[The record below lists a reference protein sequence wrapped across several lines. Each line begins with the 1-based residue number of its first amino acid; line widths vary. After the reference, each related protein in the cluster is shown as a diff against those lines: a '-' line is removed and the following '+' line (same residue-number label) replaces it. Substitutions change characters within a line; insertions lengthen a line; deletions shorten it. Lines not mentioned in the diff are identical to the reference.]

1 VADVGNG
8 SFTHVAGVR
17 DVVEGPRPS
26 HPSQARGEPPD
37 EAVPA
42 RRRDVVGTVL
52 GFARTL
58 RHAGVAASPDRVEA
72 MLAAVGHL
80 DVLDPTAVYWAGRLT
95 LCGGPDDLDRY
106 DAAFAAYFAGEVPRP
121 THTAGPPKERLSQMA
136 PLEAGSGD
144 AEDDD
149 GDGPDLAARA
159 SADEVLRHRDVAEL
173 TADEREHLRR
183 LFALLVPAAPLRSA
197 RRRRPS
203 PSGSVH
209 PARTVR
215 RALRDG
221 GEVTRLMHRRP
232 TPRPRRVVLLVDV
245 SGSMSPYA
253 DALLRFAHAAVR
265 ARPASTEVFT
275 IGTRLTRVT
284 REMRLRD
291 PDRALAAS
299 GTAIPD
305 WSGGTR
311 LGEVLKAFLDRWGQR
326 GTARGAVVVVC
337 SDGWERGGAELLG
350 EQMARLRRLAH
361 TVVWVNPHKG
371 RTGYEPL
378 TGGMVAA
385 LPSVDHFV
393 SGHSMAAFEELTG
406 VIQRA

>member
-1 VADVGNG
+1 MPE
-8 SFTHVAGVR
+8 AGR
-17 DVVEGPRPS
+17 AG
-26 HPSQARGEPPD
+26 AGT
-37 EAVPA
+37 A
-42 RRRDVVGTVL
+42 RRDVVATVL

-72 MLAAVGHL
+72 MLAAIGAL
-80 DVLDPTAVYWAGRLT
+80 DVLDPSAVYWAGRLT
-95 LCGGPDDLDRY
+95 LCGSHDDLPRY
-106 DAAFAAYFAGEVPRP
+106 DAAFAAYFGGEVPRAVRP
-121 THTAGPPKERLSQMA
+121 AANQPPRVAAVA
-136 PLEAGSGD
+136 PLDAGSG
-144 AEDDD
+144 E
-149 GDGPDLAARA
+149 GEEGEERPDVVGQA
-159 SADEVLRHRDVAEL
+159 SAEEVLRHRDVAEL
-173 TADEREHLRR
+173 TAAEREHLRR
-183 LFALLVPAAPLRSA
+183 LFALLEPASPMRPA

-203 PSGSVH
+203 PQGSVH

-215 RALRDG
+215 RALREG
-221 GEVTRLMHRRP
+221 GEVSRLMRRRRR
-232 TPRPRRVVLLVDV
+232 PRPRRVVLLIDV

-265 ARPASTEVFT
+265 AHPAATEVFT

-299 GTAIPD
+299 GAAIPD

-337 SDGWERGGAELLG
+337 SDGWERGGTEVLA

-361 TVVWVNPHKG
+361 AVVWVNPHKG
-371 RTGYEPL
+371 REGYEPL
-378 TGGMVAA
+378 TGGMRAA
-385 LPSVDHFV
+385 LPSVDYFV
-393 SGHSMAAFEELTG
+393 SGHSLAAFEELSG
-406 VIQRA
+406 VISRA

>member
-1 VADVGNG
+1 VAERAVRPG
-8 SFTHVAGVR
+8 R
-17 DVVEGPRPS
+17 DVV
-26 HPSQARGEPPD
+26 D
-37 EAVPA
+37 
-42 RRRDVVGTVL
+42 TVL

-72 MLAAVGHL
+72 MLAAVGAL
-80 DVLDPTAVYWAGRLT
+80 DVLNATDVYWAGRLT

-106 DAAFAAYFAGEVPRP
+106 DAAFAAWFAGETPRP
-121 THTAGPPKERLSQMA
+121 PRHTASPEPRLATTA
-136 PLEAGSGD
+136 PLEPGRGEG
-144 AEDDD
+144 EDDPD
-149 GDGPDLAARA
+149 TSDLATQA
-159 SADEVLRHRDVAEL
+159 SADEVLRHRDVGEMSPA
-173 TADEREHLRR
+173 EREHLRR
-183 LFALLVPAAPLRSA
+183 LFALLRPATPMRPA

-203 PSGSVH
+203 PRGAVH

-221 GEVTRLMHRRP
+221 GEVTQLLRRRP
-232 TPRPRRVVLLVDV
+232 APRPRRVVLLVDV

-291 PDRALAAS
+291 PDKALAAS
-299 GTAIPD
+299 GSAIPD

-337 SDGWERGGAELLG
+337 SDGWERGGTELLA
-350 EQMARLRRLAH
+350 EQMVRLRRLAH
-361 TVVWVNPHKG
+361 AVVWVNPHKG
-371 RTGYEPL
+371 RSGYEPL

-385 LPSVDHFV
+385 LPSIDHFV

-406 VIQRA
+406 VIQRV

>member
-1 VADVGNG
+1 VAE
-8 SFTHVAGVR
+8 R
-17 DVVEGPRPS
+17 DVV
-26 HPSQARGEPPD
+26 D
-37 EAVPA
+37 
-42 RRRDVVGTVL
+42 TVL

-72 MLAAVGHL
+72 MLAALGSLH
-80 DVLDPTAVYWAGRLT
+80 VLDATEVYWAGRLT

-106 DAAFAAYFAGEVPRP
+106 DAAFAAYFAGETPRAARP
-121 THTAGPPKERLSQMA
+121 QERSRPQVTTTA
-136 PLEAGSGD
+136 PLEPGTGQ
-144 AEDDD
+144 DD
-149 GDGPDLAARA
+149 GDPDPPELATQA
-159 SADEVLRHRDVAEL
+159 SADEVLRHRDVAEM
-173 TADEREHLRR
+173 TVVERDHLRR
-183 LFALLVPAAPLRSA
+183 LFALLRPATPMRPA

-203 PSGSVH
+203 PRGAVH

-215 RALRDG
+215 RALHDG
-221 GEVTRLMHRRP
+221 GEVTRLMRRRRA
-232 TPRPRRVVLLVDV
+232 PRPRRVVLLIDV

-253 DALLRFAHAAVR
+253 DALLRFAHAAAR

-284 REMRLRD
+284 RELRLRD
-291 PDRALAAS
+291 PDKALAAS
-299 GTAIPD
+299 GSAIPD

-337 SDGWERGGAELLG
+337 SDGWERGGTELLA
-350 EQMARLRRLAH
+350 EQMVRLRRLAH
-361 TVVWVNPHKG
+361 AVVWVNPHKG
-371 RTGYEPL
+371 RSGYEPL

-385 LPSVDHFV
+385 LPSIDHFV

>member
-1 VADVGNG
+1 VAERGVG
-8 SFTHVAGVR
+8 TADAERLVR
-17 DVVEGPRPS
+17 
-26 HPSQARGEPPD
+26 
-37 EAVPA
+37 
-42 RRRDVVGTVL
+42 TVL

-72 MLAAVGHL
+72 MLAAMGAL
-80 DVLDPTAVYWAGRLT
+80 DVLDATDVYWAGRLT
-95 LCGGPDDLDRY
+95 LCGGPDDLERY

-121 THTAGPPKERLSQMA
+121 SPAQAAPPQQRLAESA
-136 PLEAGSGD
+136 PLDAGSGEGADED
-144 AEDDD
+144 AEA
-149 GDGPDLAARA
+149 PDLAARA
-159 SADEVLRHRDVAEL
+159 SGDEVLRHRDVAEL
-173 TADEREHLRR
+173 TPAEREELRR
-183 LFALLVPAAPLRSA
+183 LFALLVPATPMRPA

-203 PSGSVH
+203 PAGAVH

-221 GEVTRLMHRRP
+221 GEVTRLLHRRP
-232 TPRPRRVVLLVDV
+232 GPRPRRVVILVDV

-284 REMRLRD
+284 REMRQRD

-299 GTAIPD
+299 GSAIPD

-337 SDGWERGGAELLG
+337 SDGWERGGTELLA
-350 EQMARLRRLAH
+350 EQMARLHRLAH
-361 TVVWVNPHKG
+361 AVVWVNPHKG
-371 RTGYEPL
+371 RDGYEPL
-378 TGGMVAA
+378 TGGMQAA

-393 SGHSMAAFEELTG
+393 AGHSLAAFEQLTG
-406 VIQRA
+406 VIERA

>member
-1 VADVGNG
+1 VGEQV
-8 SFTHVAGVR
+8 TRRLER
-17 DVVEGPRPS
+17 DVV
-26 HPSQARGEPPD
+26 D
-37 EAVPA
+37 
-42 RRRDVVGTVL
+42 TVL

-58 RHAGVAASPDRVEA
+58 RHAGVTASPDRVEA
-72 MLAAVGHL
+72 MLAALGSL
-80 DVLDPTAVYWAGRLT
+80 DVLDPTDVYWAGRLT
-95 LCGGPDDLDRY
+95 LCAGPDDLDRY
-106 DAAFAAYFAGEVPRP
+106 DAAFAAYFSGEAPRRSRQP
-121 THTAGPPKERLSQMA
+121 TQSQPKVATTA
-136 PLEAGSGD
+136 PLEPGAGEG
-144 AEDDD
+144 EDDD
-149 GDGPDLAARA
+149 TDTPDLATQA
-159 SADEVLRHRDVAEL
+159 SADEVLRHRDVGDMSLAER
-173 TADEREHLRR
+173 DHLRR
-183 LFALLVPAAPLRSA
+183 LFALLRPATPMRPA

-203 PSGSVH
+203 PRGAVH

-221 GEVTRLMHRRP
+221 GEVTRLLRRRRQ
-232 TPRPRRVVLLVDV
+232 PRPRRVVLLIDV

-291 PDRALAAS
+291 PDKALAAS
-299 GTAIPD
+299 GSAIPD

-337 SDGWERGGAELLG
+337 SDGWERGGTELLG
-350 EQMARLRRLAH
+350 EQMVRLRRLAH
-361 TVVWVNPHKG
+361 SVVWVNPHKG
-371 RTGYEPL
+371 RSGYEPL

>member
-1 VADVGNG
+1 VPETA
-8 SFTHVAGVR
+8 TPALPR
-17 DVVEGPRPS
+17 DIV
-26 HPSQARGEPPD
+26 D
-37 EAVPA
+37 
-42 RRRDVVGTVL
+42 TVL

-58 RHAGVAASPDRVEA
+58 RHAGVTASPDRVEA
-72 MLAAVGHL
+72 MLTALGSL
-80 DVLDPTAVYWAGRLT
+80 DVLNPTDVYWAGRLT

-106 DAAFAAYFAGEVPRP
+106 DAAFAAYFAGEAPR
-121 THTAGPPKERLSQMA
+121 AGRTNATQPPQLAATA
-136 PLEAGSGD
+136 PLDAGTG
-144 AEDDD
+144 EGDDD
-149 GDGPDLAARA
+149 GESPDLATRA
-159 SADEVLRHRDVAEL
+159 SADEVLRHRDVAEMSL
-173 TADEREHLRR
+173 AERDHLRR
-183 LFALLVPAAPLRSA
+183 LFTLLRPATPMRPA

-203 PSGSVH
+203 PQGAVH

-221 GEVTRLMHRRP
+221 GEVTRLLHRRRS
-232 TPRPRRVVLLVDV
+232 PRPRRVVLLIDV

-284 REMRLRD
+284 RELRLRD
-291 PDRALAAS
+291 PDKALAAS
-299 GTAIPD
+299 GSAIPD

-337 SDGWERGGAELLG
+337 SDGWERGGTELLA
-350 EQMARLRRLAH
+350 EQMVRLRRLAH
-361 TVVWVNPHKG
+361 SVVWVNPHKG
-371 RTGYEPL
+371 RSGYEPL
-378 TGGMVAA
+378 TGGMLAA

>member
-1 VADVGNG
+1 MSNHLGIING
-8 SFTHVAGVR
+8 
-17 DVVEGPRPS
+17 
-26 HPSQARGEPPD
+26 
-37 EAVPA
+37 
-42 RRRDVVGTVL
+42 
-52 GFARTL
+52 
-58 RHAGVAASPDRVEA
+58 PDRCPEQGTQWGVQTVEVPDPLA
-72 MLAAVGHL
+72 GLVGFTAALRQAGLACEAQRVQAYLAAIEL
-80 DVLDPTAVYWAGRLT
+80 LDPADPTQIYWAGRLT
-95 LCGGPDDLDRY
+95 LCAGPDDLDRY
-106 DAAFAAYFAGEVPRP
+106 DAAFAAYFAGVRPRAP
-121 THTAGPPKERLSQMA
+121 RTAGRPEVRLAASA
-136 PLEAGSGD
+136 PVDSGTGD
-144 AEDDD
+144 GDDD
-149 GDGPDLAARA
+149 GEAPDLAVQA

-173 TADEREHLRR
+173 TAAERDHLRR
-183 LFALLVPAAPLRSA
+183 LFALLAPATPMRPS

-203 PSGSVH
+203 LRGAVH

-215 RALRDG
+215 SALRDG
-221 GEVTRLMHRRP
+221 GEVRRLMHHRRQA
-232 TPRPRRVVLLVDV
+232 RPRRVVLLIDV

-265 ARPASTEVFT
+265 ARPSSTEVFT

-284 REMRLRD
+284 RELQQRD
-291 PDRALAAS
+291 PDAALSAS
-299 GTAIPD
+299 GSAIPD

-337 SDGWERGGAELLG
+337 SDGWERGGTELLA
-350 EQMARLRRLAH
+350 EQMVRLRRLAYS
-361 TVVWVNPHKG
+361 VVWVNPHKG

-378 TGGMVAA
+378 TGGMQAA